1 MAGGRARRRKQ
12 LGSVSHSAM
21 GQHQPCHLSSRDI
34 EEVASL
40 PVVWAGSP
48 SGRRAWGQE
57 AGCRGGQASL
67 CILCIRSAMSAP
79 FSDLQTPSCAGCGEA
94 WKTLSVCFL
103 RAAL

>member
-1 MAGGRARRRKQ
+1 
-12 LGSVSHSAM
+12 M
-21 GQHQPCHLSSRDI
+21 GQLSSRDT

-48 SGRRAWGQE
+48 SGRKAWGQE
-57 AGCRGGQASL
+57 ASCKGGQASL

-79 FSDLQTPSCAGCGEA
+79 FSDLQTPSCAGCAEA

-103 RAAL
+103 RVAAHFHQRDVCVHDGMCM